1 MTVEPPS
8 QSEVPVVPEELK
20 RNVLITGVDTL
31 YNWGR
36 MYSIWPM
43 IFGLACCAIEFIVA
57 GTARYDMARFG
68 AELARASPRQADL
81 MVVSGTVTKKMI
93 PQIVRLYNQLPEPK
107 YVIAMGA
114 CATAG
119 GPFKE
124 GYNVVSGIDKYL
136 PVDVYI
142 PGCPPTPQAFL
153 QGLVK
158 LQQKIKNQ
166 SVTQVPWYRTGER
179 DEATPVPILGPDI
192 FDPREVTAIKEE
204 LNKLR
209 AERAAEL
216 TREAAGQAGAD
227 EEEAPEPEP
236 AGPPRGKGITKTLK
250 VPAWDIT
257 PTDETQ
263 ALADRI
269 NQAIGEGAATPEKET
284 LVVDPAH
291 LVAVGEYLRDT
302 EDLAYDLLS
311 NVTGVDY
318 LGRDLRFEVV
328 YHLYSTSRGGG
339 PVVLKARAPEENPEV
354 PSLVSVWPSVD
365 LQEREVWD
373 LYGVRFP
380 GHPNLKRIL
389 LWEGF
394 HGHPLRKDYYEAYYE
409 ELAKP
414 FNSRWPGGHHELA
427 ESRAPFSKNVVYPT
441 EYPQGEDWDPTEWK
455 PIAEVLAVVDAKD
468 LPRTG
473 LRTEK
478 IVVNM
483 GPQHPSTHGVF
494 RMVVTLDGETV
505 VDLEPV
511 IGYLHRNHEKI
522 GERNGWLMNMP
533 YTDRLDYLNSMGNNL
548 GYALAVEKLLGLEEI
563 SERAQYLR
571 VIMAELNRVLSHM
584 MLVGFL
590 LNELGAA
597 FTPLFYAVKE
607 RELIIDLFEEASGSR
622 MMCNYMRFGGVAHD
636 VSEGWLD
643 RARYLARERLP
654 RKLDEL
660 EQLLSDN
667 EILVSRTKGVGVI
680 PPEVAIAHGITGPML
695 RAVGV
700 PYDIRRVE
708 PYAIYDRFDFKI
720 PLLYNGDLYDR
731 YLIRIL
737 EAREALKILDQAL
750 DQIPEGPV
758 QEGRKAWQMRVPAGE
773 AYTRIEHPKGE
784 LGFYLVSN
792 GTGNP
797 WRYRV
802 RSPSFVNLTALGEMC
817 KGHKIADTITILGAI
832 DIVLGEVDR

>member
-1 MTVEPPS
+1 MFVGGQVSAMMVEVPS
-8 QSEVPVVPEELK
+8 QSEVPEIPEELQ
-20 RNVLITGVDTL
+20 RNVLITGVDTI

-43 IFGLACCAIEFIVA
+43 VFGLACCAIEFIVA

-81 MVVSGTVTKKMI
+81 MIVSGTVTKKMV
-93 PQIVRLYNQLPEPK
+93 PQVVRLHNQMPEPK

-124 GYNVVSGIDKYL
+124 GYNVVSGIDKFL

-158 LQQKIKNQ
+158 LQEKIKGQ
-166 SVTQVPWYRTGER
+166 SVTQVPWYRKDQR
-179 DEATPVPILGPDI
+179 DEAIPIPVLGPDI
-192 FDPREVTAIKEE
+192 FDPRQVEAIKEE
-204 LNKLR
+204 LVKQR
-209 AERAAEL
+209 AGETQAE
-216 TREAAGQAGAD
+216 T
-227 EEEAPEPEP
+227 EEEADANGAKPK
-236 AGPPRGKGITKTLK
+236 KGITKAPKL
-250 VPAWDIT
+250 PQWDIT
-257 PTDETQ
+257 PTEEAQT
-263 ALADRI
+263 LADRI
-269 NQAIGEGAATPEKET
+269 HQALGEGLVTPEKDT
-284 LVVDPAH
+284 L
-291 LVAVGEYLRDT
+291 LVAPSRLIQVGEYLRDT
-302 EDLAYDLLS
+302 QDLAYDLLS

-318 LGRDLRFEVV
+318 LGRDPRFEVV
-328 YHLYSTSRGGG
+328 YHLYSTSRGSG
-339 PVVLKARAPEENPEV
+339 PLVLKARAPEEDPQV
-354 PSLVSVWPSVD
+354 SSLTSVWPSAD

-373 LYGVRFP
+373 LYGIRFP

-394 HGHPLRKDYYEAYYE
+394 YGHPMRKDYQEAYYE
-409 ELAKP
+409 EPTKP
-414 FNSRWPGGHHELA
+414 FNSRWPGGHHTLA
-427 ESRAPFSKNVVYPT
+427 ESKNPYSRNSVYPK
-441 EYPQGEDWDPTEWK
+441 EWDPDEYTPVGE
-455 PIAEVLAVVDAKD
+455 ALAVVDAKD

-473 LRTEK
+473 IRTEK
-478 IVVNM
+478 IVLNM

-511 IGYLHRNHEKI
+511 VGYLHRNHEKI

-533 YTDRLDYLNSMGNNL
+533 YTDRLDYFNSMGNNL
-548 GYALAVEKLLGLEEI
+548 GYALAVEKLLDVEI
-563 SERAQYLR
+563 PERAEYLR
-571 VIMAELNRVLSHM
+571 VIMAEFNRVLSHM
-584 MLVGFL
+584 MMVGFL

-597 FTPLFYAVKE
+597 FTPLFYTTKE
-607 RELIIDLFEEASGSR
+607 RELILDLYEEASGSR
-622 MMCNYMRFGGVAHD
+622 MMCNYMRFGGVARD
-636 VSEGWLD
+636 VSQDWLD
-643 RARYLARERLP
+643 RACYLARERLP

-667 EILVSRTKGVGVI
+667 EILVARTKGVGVI
-680 PPEVAIAHGITGPML
+680 PPEVAVAHGITGPML

-708 PYAIYDRFDFKI
+708 PYGIYDRFDFNV
-720 PLLYNGDLYDR
+720 PLLHNGDLYDR

-750 DQIPEGPV
+750 EGIPEGPIFG
-758 QEGRKAWQMRVPAGE
+758 GRRAWQLRVPAGE
-773 AYTRIEHPKGE
+773 AYGRIEHPKGE
-784 LGFYLVSN
+784 LGYYLVSN

-802 RSPSFVNLTALGEMC
+802 RSPSFINLTALAEMC
-817 KGHKIADTITILGAI
+817 KGHKVADIIAILGAI

>member
-1 MTVEPPS
+1 MTVEPLS
-8 QSEVPVVPEELK
+8 RSEALVVPEELK
-20 RNVLITGVDTL
+20 RNVVVTGLDTV

-43 IFGLACCAIEFIVA
+43 VFGLACCAIEFIVA

-68 AELARASPRQADL
+68 AELARASPRQSDL
-81 MVVSGTVTKKMI
+81 MVVSGTVTKKMV
-93 PQIVRLYNQLPEPK
+93 PQIVRLYNQMPEPK

-153 QGLVK
+153 QGLIK
-158 LQQKIKNQ
+158 LQEKIKSQ
-166 SVTQVPWYRTGER
+166 SITQVPWYRKGQRE
-179 DEATPVPILGPDI
+179 EAIPVPILGPDI
-192 FDPREVTAIKEE
+192 FDPRQVPAIKEE
-204 LNKLR
+204 LARQR
-209 AERAAEL
+209 AQHAQGAASE
-216 TREAAGQAGAD
+216 TD
-227 EEEAPEPEP
+227 EESAEEAKSKPKK
-236 AGPPRGKGITKTLK
+236 AITKTLK
-250 VPAWDIT
+250 VPTWDIT
-257 PTDETQ
+257 PTEGAQ
-263 ALADRI
+263 ALAERI
-269 NQAIGEGAATPEKET
+269 NQAMGEGSVAPEKET
-284 LVVDPAH
+284 LVVDPAR
-291 LVAVGEYLRDT
+291 LIQVGEYLRDT

-318 LGRDLRFEVV
+318 LGRDPRFEVV

-339 PVVLKARAPEENPEV
+339 PLVLKARAAEENPV
-354 PSLVSVWPSVD
+354 IPSLTSVWPGAD

-373 LYGVRFP
+373 LYGIRFP

-394 HGHPLRKDYYEAYYE
+394 HGHPMRKDYDEAYYE
-409 ELAKP
+409 EPTKP

-427 ESRAPFSKNVVYPT
+427 ESKNPYFRNVVYPA
-441 EYPQGEDWDPTEWK
+441 EYPEGKDWDPDEWK
-455 PIAEVLAVVDAKD
+455 PVEEALAVVDARD
-468 LPRTG
+468 LPRAG

-478 IVVNM
+478 IVINM

-511 IGYLHRNHEKI
+511 VGYLHRNHEKI

-548 GYALAVEKLLGLEEI
+548 GYALAVEKLMDLEVP
-563 SERAQYLR
+563 ERAQYLR

-584 MLVGFL
+584 ILVGFL
-590 LNELGAA
+590 LNDLGAA

-607 RELIIDLFEEASGSR
+607 RELILDLFEEASGSR

-636 VSEGWLD
+636 VSEDWLD
-643 RARYLARERLP
+643 RARYLVYDRLP

-667 EILVSRTKGVGVI
+667 EILVARTKGVGVI
-680 PPEVAIAHGITGPML
+680 PPEVAIAYGITGPML

-700 PYDIRRVE
+700 AYDIRRVE

-720 PLLYNGDLYDR
+720 PLLNNGDLYDR

-737 EAREALKILDQAL
+737 EAREALKILGQAL
-750 DQIPEGPV
+750 DQIPGGSI
-758 QEGRKAWQMRVPAGE
+758 QGGKKAWQLRVPAGE
-773 AYTRIEHPKGE
+773 AYARIEHPKGE
-784 LGFYLVSN
+784 LGYYLVSN
-792 GTGNP
+792 GTANP

-802 RSPSFVNLTALGEMC
+802 RSPSFINLTALGEMC
-817 KGHKIADTITILGAI
+817 KGHKVADIITILGAI

>member
-1 MTVEPPS
+1 MTVEPLS
-8 QSEVPVVPEELK
+8 RSEALVVPEELK
-20 RNVLITGVDTL
+20 RNVVVTGLDTV

-43 IFGLACCAIEFIVA
+43 VFGLACCAIEFIVA

-68 AELARASPRQADL
+68 AELARASPRQSDL
-81 MVVSGTVTKKMI
+81 MVVSGTVTKKMV
-93 PQIVRLYNQLPEPK
+93 PQIVRLYNQMPEPK

-153 QGLVK
+153 QGLIK
-158 LQQKIKNQ
+158 LQEKIKSQ
-166 SVTQVPWYRTGER
+166 SVMQVPWYRKDQR
-179 DEATPVPILGPDI
+179 NEAIPVPVLGPDI
-192 FDPREVTAIKEE
+192 FDPRQVSTIKEE
-204 LNKLR
+204 LARQR
-209 AERAAEL
+209 A
-216 TREAAGQAGAD
+216 QGAQNGTS
-227 EEEAPEPEP
+227 ETGEESAEEAKSKPTK
-236 AGPPRGKGITKTLK
+236 AISKTLK
-250 VPAWDIT
+250 LPTWDIT
-257 PTDETQ
+257 PTEETQ
-263 ALADRI
+263 VLADRI
-269 NQAIGEGAATPEKET
+269 NQAIGEGSVTPEKDT
-284 LVVDPAH
+284 LVVDPER
-291 LVAVGEYLRDT
+291 LIQVGAYLRDT
-302 EDLAYDLLS
+302 EELAYNLLS
-311 NVTGVDY
+311 NVTGMDY
-318 LGRDLRFEVV
+318 LGRDPRFEVV

-339 PVVLKARAPEENPEV
+339 PLVLKARTMEEEPV
-354 PSLVSVWPSVD
+354 IPSLTSVWPSAD

-373 LYGVRFP
+373 LYGIRFP

-394 HGHPLRKDYYEAYYE
+394 HGHPMRKDYDEAYYE
-409 ELAKP
+409 EPTKP

-427 ESRAPFSKNVVYPT
+427 ESKNPFFKNVVYPA
-441 EYPQGEDWDPTEWK
+441 EYPEGEECDPDEWK
-455 PIAEVLAVVDAKD
+455 PVEEALAVVDARD
-468 LPRTG
+468 LPRAG

-478 IVVNM
+478 IVVNL

-511 IGYLHRNHEKI
+511 VGYLHRNHEKI

-548 GYALAVEKLLGLEEI
+548 GYALAVEKLKDVEVP
-563 SERAQYLR
+563 ERAQYLR

-590 LNELGAA
+590 LNDLGAA

-607 RELIIDLFEEASGSR
+607 RELILDLFEEASGSR

-636 VSEGWLD
+636 VSEDWLN

-680 PPEVAIAHGITGPML
+680 PPEVAVAHGITGPML

-700 PYDIRRVE
+700 PYDIRRAE
-708 PYAIYDRFDFKI
+708 PYSIYDRFDFKI

-750 DQIPEGPV
+750 DQIPEGEI
-758 QEGRKAWQMRVPAGE
+758 QGGKKAWQMRMPAGE
-773 AYTRIEHPKGE
+773 AYARIEHPKGE
-784 LGFYLVSN
+784 LGYYLVSN
-792 GTGNP
+792 GSANP

-802 RSPSFVNLTALGEMC
+802 RSPSFINLTALGEMC
-817 KGHKIADTITILGAI
+817 KGHKVADIITILGAI

>member
-1 MTVEPPS
+1 MTVEPLS
-8 QSEVPVVPEELK
+8 RSEALVVPEELK
-20 RNVLITGVDTL
+20 RNVVVTGLDTV

-43 IFGLACCAIEFIVA
+43 VFGLACCAIEFIVA

-68 AELARASPRQADL
+68 AELARASPRQSDL
-81 MVVSGTVTKKMI
+81 MVVSGTVTKKMV
-93 PQIVRLYNQLPEPK
+93 PQIVRLYNQMPEPK

-153 QGLVK
+153 QGLIK
-158 LQQKIKNQ
+158 LQEKIKSQ
-166 SVTQVPWYRTGER
+166 SVMQVPWYRKDQR
-179 DEATPVPILGPDI
+179 NEAIPVPVLGPDI
-192 FDPREVTAIKEE
+192 FDPRQVSTIKEE
-204 LNKLR
+204 LARQR
-209 AERAAEL
+209 A
-216 TREAAGQAGAD
+216 QGAQNGTS
-227 EEEAPEPEP
+227 ETGEESAEEAKSKPTK
-236 AGPPRGKGITKTLK
+236 AISKTLK
-250 VPAWDIT
+250 LPTWDIT
-257 PTDETQ
+257 PTEETQ
-263 ALADRI
+263 VLADRI
-269 NQAIGEGAATPEKET
+269 NQAIGEGSVTPEKDT
-284 LVVDPAH
+284 LVVDPER
-291 LVAVGEYLRDT
+291 LIQVGAYLRDT
-302 EDLAYDLLS
+302 EELAYNLLS
-311 NVTGVDY
+311 NVTGMDY
-318 LGRDLRFEVV
+318 LGRDPRFEVV

-339 PVVLKARAPEENPEV
+339 PLVLKARTMEEEPV
-354 PSLVSVWPSVD
+354 IPSLTSVWPSAD

-373 LYGVRFP
+373 LYGIRFP

-394 HGHPLRKDYYEAYYE
+394 HGHPMRKDYDEAYYE
-409 ELAKP
+409 EPTKP

-427 ESRAPFSKNVVYPT
+427 ESKNPFFKNVVYPA
-441 EYPQGEDWDPTEWK
+441 EYPEGEECDPDEWK
-455 PIAEVLAVVDAKD
+455 PVEEALAVVDARD
-468 LPRTG
+468 LPRAG

-478 IVVNM
+478 IVVNL

-511 IGYLHRNHEKI
+511 VGYLHRNHEKI

-548 GYALAVEKLLGLEEI
+548 GYALAVEKLKDVEVP
-563 SERAQYLR
+563 ERAQYLR

-590 LNELGAA
+590 LNDLGAA

-607 RELIIDLFEEASGSR
+607 RELILDLFEEASGSR

-636 VSEGWLD
+636 VSEDWLN

-680 PPEVAIAHGITGPML
+680 PPEVAVAHGITGPML

-700 PYDIRRVE
+700 PYDIRRAE
-708 PYAIYDRFDFKI
+708 PYSIYDRFDFKI

-750 DQIPEGPV
+750 DQIPEGEI
-758 QEGRKAWQMRVPAGE
+758 QGGKKAWQMRMPAGE
-773 AYTRIEHPKGE
+773 AYARIEHPKGE
-784 LGFYLVSN
+784 LGYYLVSN
-792 GTGNP
+792 GTANP

-802 RSPSFVNLTALGEMC
+802 RSPSFINLTALGEMC
-817 KGHKIADTITILGAI
+817 KGHKVADIITILGAI

>member
-1 MTVEPPS
+1 MTVEPLS
-8 QSEVPVVPEELK
+8 RSEAPMVPDELK
-20 RNVLITGVDTL
+20 HNVVITGLDTV

-43 IFGLACCAIEFIVA
+43 VFGLACCAIEFIVA

-68 AELARASPRQADL
+68 AELARASPRQSDL
-81 MVVSGTVTKKMI
+81 MVVSGTVTKKMV
-93 PQIVRLYNQLPEPK
+93 PQIVRLYNQMPEPK

-124 GYNVVSGIDKYL
+124 GYNVVSGVDKYL

-153 QGLVK
+153 QGLIK
-158 LQQKIKNQ
+158 LQEKIKSQ
-166 SVTQVPWYRTGER
+166 SIMQVPWYRKGER
-179 DEATPVPILGPDI
+179 NEAIPVPILGPDI
-192 FDPREVTAIKEE
+192 FDPRQVATIKEE
-204 LNKLR
+204 LARQR
-209 AERAAEL
+209 AQGAQDAASEAGEESAEAAE
-216 TREAAGQAGAD
+216 AKPKKA
-227 EEEAPEPEP
+227 
-236 AGPPRGKGITKTLK
+236 ISKTLK
-250 VPAWDIT
+250 LPTWDVA
-257 PTDETQ
+257 PTEETQ

-269 NQAIGEGAATPEKET
+269 NQAIGEGSVTPEKDT
-284 LVVDPAH
+284 LVADAAR
-291 LVAVGEYLRDT
+291 LIQVGEHLLNT
-302 EDLAYDLLS
+302 EELAYDLLS
-311 NVTGVDY
+311 NVTGMDY
-318 LGRDLRFEVV
+318 LGRDPRFEVV

-339 PVVLKARAPEENPEV
+339 PLVLKARATEEDPV
-354 PSLVSVWPSVD
+354 IPSLTSVWPSAD
-365 LQEREVWD
+365 LQEREIWD
-373 LYGVRFP
+373 LYGIRFP

-394 HGHPLRKDYYEAYYE
+394 HGHPMRKDYEEAYYE
-409 ELAKP
+409 ELTKP

-427 ESRAPFSKNVVYPT
+427 ESKNPFLKNVVYPA
-441 EYPQGEDWDPTEWK
+441 EYPAGEDWDPGEWK
-455 PIAEVLAVVDAKD
+455 PVEEALAVVDVRE
-468 LPRTG
+468 LPRAG
-473 LRTEK
+473 LHTEK
-478 IVVNM
+478 IVINM

-511 IGYLHRNHEKI
+511 VGYLHRNHEKI

-548 GYALAVEKLLGLEEI
+548 GYALAVEKLMGVEVP
-563 SERAQYLR
+563 ERAQYLR
-571 VIMAELNRVLSHM
+571 IIMAELNRVLSHM

-590 LNELGAA
+590 LNDLGAA

-607 RELIIDLFEEASGSR
+607 RELILDLFEEASGSR

-636 VSEGWLD
+636 VSEDWLD
-643 RARYLARERLP
+643 RARYLASERLP

-667 EILVSRTKGVGVI
+667 EILVARTKGVGVI
-680 PPEVAIAHGITGPML
+680 PPEVAIAHGVTGPML

-737 EAREALKILDQAL
+737 EAREALKILGQAL
-750 DQIPEGPV
+750 DQIREGEI
-758 QEGRKAWQMRVPAGE
+758 QGGKKAWQLRVPAGE
-773 AYTRIEHPKGE
+773 AYARIEHPKGE
-784 LGFYLVSN
+784 LGYYLVSN
-792 GTGNP
+792 GTANP

-802 RSPSFVNLTALGEMC
+802 RSPSFINLTALGEMC
-817 KGHKIADTITILGAI
+817 KGHKVADIITVLGAI

>member
-1 MTVEPPS
+1 
-8 QSEVPVVPEELK
+8 
-20 RNVLITGVDTL
+20 
-31 YNWGR
+31 
-36 MYSIWPM
+36 
-43 IFGLACCAIEFIVA
+43 VA
-57 GTARYDMARFG
+57 
-68 AELARASPRQADL
+68 
-81 MVVSGTVTKKMI
+81 
-93 PQIVRLYNQLPEPK
+93 
-107 YVIAMGA
+107 
-114 CATAG
+114 
-119 GPFKE
+119 
-124 GYNVVSGIDKYL
+124 
-136 PVDVYI
+136 
-142 PGCPPTPQAFL
+142 
-153 QGLVK
+153 
-158 LQQKIKNQ
+158 
-166 SVTQVPWYRTGER
+166 
-179 DEATPVPILGPDI
+179 
-192 FDPREVTAIKEE
+192 
-204 LNKLR
+204 
-209 AERAAEL
+209 
-216 TREAAGQAGAD
+216 
-227 EEEAPEPEP
+227 
-236 AGPPRGKGITKTLK
+236 
-250 VPAWDIT
+250 
-257 PTDETQ
+257 
-263 ALADRI
+263 
-269 NQAIGEGAATPEKET
+269 
-284 LVVDPAH
+284 DPAR
-291 LVAVGEYLRDT
+291 LIQVGEYLRNT
-302 EDLAYDLLS
+302 EELAYDLLS

-318 LGRDLRFEVV
+318 LGRDPRFEVV

-339 PVVLKARAPEENPEV
+339 PLVLKARATEEEPV
-354 PSLVSVWPSVD
+354 IPSLTSVWPSAD
-365 LQEREVWD
+365 LQEREIWD
-373 LYGVRFP
+373 LYGIRFP

-394 HGHPLRKDYYEAYYE
+394 HGHPMRKDYDEAYYE
-409 ELAKP
+409 EPTKP

-427 ESRAPFSKNVVYPT
+427 ESKNPFFKNVVYPA
-441 EYPQGEDWDPTEWK
+441 EYPAGEDWDPDEWK
-455 PIAEVLAVVDAKD
+455 PVEEALAVVDARE
-468 LPRTG
+468 LPRAG

-478 IVVNM
+478 IVINM

-511 IGYLHRNHEKI
+511 VGYLHRNHEKI

-548 GYALAVEKLLGLEEI
+548 GYALAVEKLMGVEVP
-563 SERAQYLR
+563 ERAQYLR

-590 LNELGAA
+590 LNDLGAA

-607 RELIIDLFEEASGSR
+607 RELILDLFEEASGSR

-636 VSEGWLD
+636 ISEDWLD

-667 EILVSRTKGVGVI
+667 EILVARTKGVGVV
-680 PPEVAIAHGITGPML
+680 PPEVAVAHGVTGPML

-750 DQIPEGPV
+750 DQIREGEI
-758 QEGRKAWQMRVPAGE
+758 QGGKKAWQLRVPAGE
-773 AYTRIEHPKGE
+773 AYARIEHPKGE
-784 LGFYLVSN
+784 LGYYLVSN
-792 GTGNP
+792 GTANP

-802 RSPSFVNLTALGEMC
+802 RSPSFINLTALGEMC
-817 KGHKIADTITILGAI
+817 KGHKVADIITILGAI

>member
-1 MTVEPPS
+1 MTG
-8 QSEVPVVPEELK
+8 EVPSNSKAPEVPEEIK
-20 RNVLITGVDTL
+20 SNVVITGVDTI

-43 IFGLACCAIEFIVA
+43 VFGLACCAIEFIIA

-68 AELARASPRQADL
+68 AELARASPRQSDL
-81 MVVSGTVTKKMI
+81 MVVSGTVTKKMV
-93 PQIVRLYNQLPEPK
+93 PQIVRLYNQMPEPK
-107 YVIAMGA
+107 YVFAMGA

-124 GYNVVSGIDKYL
+124 GYNVVSGIDKFL

-153 QGLVK
+153 QGLIK
-158 LQQKIKNQ
+158 LQEKIKGQ
-166 SVTQVPWYRTGER
+166 TITQVPWYRKDQRNG
-179 DEATPVPILGPDI
+179 AIPVPVLGPDI
-192 FDPREVTAIKEE
+192 FDPGQIETIKDEIAKQGAPETGVEE
-204 LNKLR
+204 P
-209 AERAAEL
+209 AEEEPA
-216 TREAAGQAGAD
+216 EAAGAKPKKAISKK
-227 EEEAPEPEP
+227 P
-236 AGPPRGKGITKTLK
+236 K
-250 VPAWDIT
+250 VPEWDIT
-257 PTDETQ
+257 PTEEAQ

-269 NQAIGEGAATPEKET
+269 NQTLGDGAVTPEKDT
-284 LVVDPAH
+284 LVVDPAR
-291 LVAVGEYLRDT
+291 LIQVGLYLRDSQ
-302 EDLAYDLLS
+302 DLAYDLLS

-318 LGRDLRFEVV
+318 LGRDPRFEVV

-339 PVVLKARAPEENPEV
+339 PLVLKARAPEEGPEI
-354 PSLVSVWPSVD
+354 PSLISVWASAD

-389 LWEGF
+389 LWEDF
-394 HGHPLRKDYYEAYYE
+394 HGHPMRRDYQEAYYE
-409 ELAKP
+409 EPTKP
-414 FNSRWPGGHHELA
+414 FNSRWPGGHHEMA
-427 ESRAPFSKNVVYPT
+427 ESKNPYLKNVVYPT
-441 EYPQGEDWDPTEWK
+441 QYPQDEDWDPEAWTPVGE
-455 PIAEVLAVVDAKD
+455 ALSVVDVKD
-468 LPRTG
+468 LPRAG
-473 LRTEK
+473 LHTDK

-511 IGYLHRNHEKI
+511 VGYLHRNHEKI

-548 GYALAVEKLLGLEEI
+548 GYALAVEKLLDVEI
-563 SERAQYLR
+563 PERAEYLR
-571 VIMAELNRVLSHM
+571 VIMAEFNRVLSHM
-584 MLVGFL
+584 VMVGFL

-597 FTPLFYAVKE
+597 FTPLFYATKE
-607 RELIIDLFEEASGSR
+607 RELILDLFEEASGSR
-622 MMCNYMRFGGVAHD
+622 MMCNYMRFGGVAGD
-636 VSEGWLD
+636 VSEDWLD

-654 RKLDEL
+654 RKLDAL

-667 EILVSRTKGVGVI
+667 EILVARTKGVGVV
-680 PPEVAIAHGITGPML
+680 PPEVAVAHGITGPLL

-708 PYAIYDRFDFKI
+708 PYSIYDRFDFNI

-750 DQIPEGPV
+750 EGIPEGSIY
-758 QEGRKAWQMRVPAGE
+758 GGKRAWQLRVPAGE
-773 AYTRIEHPKGE
+773 AYGRIEHPKGE
-784 LGFYLVSN
+784 LGYYLVSN

-802 RSPSFVNLTALGEMC
+802 RSPSFINLTALAEMA
-817 KGHKIADTITILGAI
+817 KGHKVADTITILGAI

>member
-1 MTVEPPS
+1 MSLEIPS
-8 QSEVPVVPEELK
+8 QPEVPMVPEELK
-20 RNVLITGVDTL
+20 RNVFITGVDTI

-43 IFGLACCAIEFIVA
+43 VFGLACCAIEFIVS

-81 MVVSGTVTKKMI
+81 MVVSGTVTKKMV
-93 PQIVRLYNQLPEPK
+93 PQIVRLYNQMPEPK

-153 QGLVK
+153 QGLIR
-158 LQQKIKNQ
+158 LQEKIKGQ
-166 SVTQVPWYRTGER
+166 TVTQLPWYRKGER
-179 DEATPVPILGPDI
+179 DGAIPVPVLGPDI
-192 FDPREVTAIKEE
+192 YDPRQLDVIKQELARQRQEEAQGETAETEVTE
-204 LNKLR
+204 
-209 AERAAEL
+209 
-216 TREAAGQAGAD
+216 AD
-227 EEEAPEPEP
+227 EAK
-236 AGPPRGKGITKTLK
+236 PRKSISKTLK
-250 VPAWDIT
+250 LPEWDTT
-257 PTDETQ
+257 PTPEAQ
-263 ALADRI
+263 ALADRL
-269 NQAIGEGAATPEKET
+269 NQALGDGVATPEGDT
-284 LVVDPAH
+284 LVVDRQR
-291 LVAVGEYLRDT
+291 LTQVGAYLRDT

-318 LGRDLRFEVV
+318 LGREPRFEVV

-339 PVVLKARAPEENPEV
+339 PLTLKARAPEGNPEV
-354 PSLVSVWPSVD
+354 PSLTSIWPSAD
-365 LQEREVWD
+365 LQEREIWD
-373 LYGVRFP
+373 LYGIRFP

-394 HGHPLRKDYYEAYYE
+394 HGHPMRKDYQEAYYE
-409 ELAKP
+409 EPTKP
-414 FNSRWPGGHHELA
+414 FNSRWPGGHHQLA
-427 ESRAPFSKNVVYPT
+427 ESRNPYFKNVVYPA
-441 EYPQGEDWDPTEWK
+441 DWDPETWTPPGE
-455 PIAEVLAVVDAKD
+455 ALAVVDARD
-468 LPRTG
+468 LPRAG

-478 IVVNM
+478 IVINM

-511 IGYLHRNHEKI
+511 VGYLHRNHEKI

-533 YTDRLDYLNSMGNNL
+533 YTDRLDYINSMGNNL
-548 GYALAVEKLLGLEEI
+548 GYALAVEKLMGDVEVP
-563 SERAQYLR
+563 ERAQYLR

-590 LNELGAA
+590 LNDLGAA

-607 RELIIDLFEEASGSR
+607 RELILDLFEEASGSR
-622 MMCNYMRFGGVAHD
+622 MMCNYMRFGGVARD
-636 VSEGWLD
+636 VSQDWLD
-643 RARYLARERLP
+643 RARYLVRERLP

-667 EILVSRTKGVGVI
+667 EILVARTKGVGI
-680 PPEVAIAHGITGPML
+680 LPPEVAIAYGITGPML

-708 PYAIYDRFDFKI
+708 PYGIYDRFDFKI

-750 DQIPEGPV
+750 DGIPEGPIF
-758 QEGRKAWQMRVPAGE
+758 GGKRAWQLRVPAGE
-773 AYTRIEHPKGE
+773 AYARIEHPKGE
-784 LGFYLVSN
+784 LGYYLVSN
-792 GTGNP
+792 GTSNP

-802 RSPSFVNLTALGEMC
+802 RSPSYINLTALGEMC
-817 KGHKIADTITILGAI
+817 KGHKVADTITILGAI